1 MEITKR
7 NIGDITILDM
17 DGKLLTGND
26 VGYYRDVFDTLIKGG
41 ESKVILNF
49 ENLSMM
55 DSTGLG
61 ELTRSY
67 STAKKNGG
75 MVKLVNMTARIQDI
89 LYVTKLITVFDTYES
104 EEEAVNSF

>member
-7 NIGDITILDM
+7 NNGDITILDL

-49 ENLSMM
+49 ANLSMM

-67 STAKKNGG
+67 TTAKKNGG
-75 MVKLVNMTARIQDI
+75 MVKLVNMTARIKDI
-89 LYVTKLITVFDTYES
+89 LYVTKLITVFDTYEN
-104 EEEAVNSF
+104 EEDAVNSF

>member
-7 NIGDITILDM
+7 NNGDITILDL

-67 STAKKNGG
+67 TSAKNNGG
-75 MVKLVNMTARIQDI
+75 MVKLVNMTARIKDI
-89 LYVTKLITVFDTYES
+89 LYVTKLITVFETYEN
-104 EEEAVNSF
+104 EEDAINSF

>member
-7 NIGDITILDM
+7 NNGEIAILDLN
-17 DGKLLTGND
+17 GKLLTGND
-26 VGYYRDVFDTLIKGG
+26 AGYYRDVFETLIKGG
-41 ESKVILNF
+41 ETKVILNF

-67 STAKKNGG
+67 TSAKNKGG
-75 MVKLVNMTARIQDI
+75 MVKLVHLTARIEDI
-89 LYVTKLITVFDTYES
+89 LSVTKLITVFDTYEN

>member
-7 NIGDITILDM
+7 NNGDITILDL

-49 ENLSMM
+49 ANLSMM

-67 STAKKNGG
+67 TTAKNNGG
-75 MVKLVNMTARIQDI
+75 MVKLVNMTARIKDI
-89 LYVTKLITVFDTYES
+89 LYVTKLITVFDTYEN
-104 EEEAVNSF
+104 EEDAVNSF

>member
-7 NIGDITILDM
+7 NNGDITILDL

-49 ENLSMM
+49 ANLSMM

-67 STAKKNGG
+67 TKAKNNGG
-75 MVKLVNMTARIQDI
+75 MVKLVNMTARIKDI
-89 LYVTKLITVFDTYES
+89 LYVTKLITVFDTYEN
-104 EEEAVNSF
+104 EEDAVNSF

>member
-7 NIGDITILDM
+7 NNGDITILDL

-41 ESKVILNF
+41 ESKIILNF

-67 STAKKNGG
+67 TSAKNNGG
-75 MVKLVNMTARIQDI
+75 MVKLVNMTARIKDI
-89 LYVTKLITVFDTYES
+89 LYVTKLITVFETYEN
-104 EEEAVNSF
+104 EEDAINSF

>member
-26 VGYYRDVFDTLIKGG
+26 VGYYRDVFDTLMKGG

-49 ENLSMM
+49 KNLSMM

-67 STAKKNGG
+67 TTAKNNGG
-75 MVKLVNMTARIQDI
+75 MVKLVNMTARIKDI

>member
-7 NIGDITILDM
+7 NNGDITILDLN
-17 DGKLLTGND
+17 GKLLTGND

-49 ENLSMM
+49 KNLSMM

-67 STAKKNGG
+67 TTAKKNGG
-75 MVKLVNMTARIQDI
+75 MVKLVNLTTRIKDI
-89 LYVTKLITVFDTYES
+89 LYVTKLITVFDTYEN
-104 EEEAVNSF
+104 EEDAVNSF